1 MIVVLS
7 LLLCDVLVG
16 LGCLYAAIAVN
27 TVWHGGSFANQD
39 LLVGVAPSMA
49 LWIVLRL
56 LLGLYPGYG
65 ADPAQDLRLQTYSS
79 IATFAVLAPVRVLML
94 DLLAH
99 LPPGDNASLYLSLV
113 LVASAVIL
121 LAPMARSVTKS
132 ALIRA
137 GLWGKPVVILGGG
150 KVAAQLASAMLNDRE
165 QGFKPVAA
173 FSDSEDDALDTEE
186 DTPSMPASVPSSV
199 PYLERR
205 DNVPIFPSS
214 EEHTPASVPYLGG
227 LDNAP
232 VFARNSGIN
241 TAVIAPGGLSHAE
254 LDELADWASTSFR
267 RVIKAMPSLT
277 GLSSSTIAARDLAG
291 VLGVEVRHNL
301 LDPWSQRTKRA
312 IDLFGTLVGGML
324 IAPLLLAIAALI
336 WAETRGSVF
345 YVDRRLGT
353 DGKVFSCIK
362 FRTMLPN
369 AEEALKKLLEEDPAA
384 RAEYSVYH
392 KLRDDPRVTRVGR
405 FLRKTSLDELP
416 QLWNVLKG
424 EMSLVGPRPYL
435 PRESMDIGP
444 SQRVILRVPPGIT
457 GPWQVSGRNALS
469 FDERVE
475 MDLSFIR
482 NWSVWMDLILLAR
495 TVVIVLFRRGAY

>member
-1 MIVVLS
+1 MVLS
-7 LLLCDVLVG
+7 LLLSDVLVG
-16 LGCLYAAIAVN
+16 LGCLYAAVAVN
-27 TVWHGGSFANQD
+27 TVWHGVSFASEDLGED
-39 LLVGVAPSMA
+39 LLVGIAPSLA

-79 IATFAVLAPVRVLML
+79 IATFAVLAPVRVAIL
-94 DLLAH
+94 DLIAH
-99 LPPGDNASLYLSLV
+99 LPPGDNASLYLSLA

-121 LAPMARSVTKS
+121 VAPVARSATKS

-137 GLWGKPVVILGGG
+137 GLWGKPVVILGNG
-150 KVAAQLASAMLNDRE
+150 KVAAQLASAMLKDRG

-173 FSDSEDDALDTEE
+173 FSDSEDDTL
-186 DTPSMPASVPSSV
+186 SMPASVPSNV

-205 DNVPIFPSS
+205 DNVPIFPDS
-214 EEHTPASVPYLGG
+214 EDTPDTPASVPYLGG

-232 VFARNSGIN
+232 VFARDSGIN
-241 TAVIAPGGLSHAE
+241 TAVIAPEGLSHAE
-254 LDELADWASTSFR
+254 LDELADWASTNFR
-267 RVIKAMPSLT
+267 RVIKAIPSLT

-291 VLGVEVRHNL
+291 VLGVEVRHNR

-312 IDLFGTLVGGML
+312 LDLFGTLVGGAL
-324 IAPLLLAIAALI
+324 IAPLFLAIAALI
-336 WAETRGSVF
+336 WAETRGAVF
-345 YVDRRLGT
+345 YVDRRLGR

-369 AEEALKKLLEEDPAA
+369 AEEALKKLLEESPAV
-384 RAEYSVYH
+384 REEYSIYH
-392 KLRDDPRVTRVGR
+392 KLRDDPRITRVGR

-435 PRESMDIGP
+435 PRESMDIGS

-475 MDLSFIR
+475 MDLSYIR

-495 TVVIVLFRRGAY
+495 TVTNVIFRRGAY

>member
-1 MIVVLS
+1 MVLS
-7 LLLCDVLVG
+7 LLLSDVLVG
-16 LGCLYAAIAVN
+16 LGCLYAALAVN
-27 TVWHGGSFANQD
+27 AVWDGVLFASED
-39 LLVGVAPSMA
+39 LVVGVAPSLA

-65 ADPAQDLRLQTYSS
+65 SDPAQDLRLQSYSS
-79 IATFAVLAPVRVLML
+79 IATFAVLAPVQVVIL
-94 DLLAH
+94 DLVAH
-99 LPPGDNASLYLSLV
+99 LPPGGNAYLYLFLV
-113 LVASAVIL
+113 LVASAIIL
-121 LAPMARSVTKS
+121 MAPVARSATKS
-132 ALIRA
+132 ALIRS
-137 GLWGKPVVILGGG
+137 GLWGKRVVILGGG
-150 KVAAQLASAMLNDRE
+150 KVAARLASAMLKDRE

-173 FSDSEDDALDTEE
+173 FSDSEDDTPDIEE
-186 DTPSMPASVPSSV
+186 DMPIGVPSSV

-205 DNVPIFPSS
+205 DNVPIFPNS
-214 EEHTPASVPYLGG
+214 EEGTPDTPASVPYLGG
-227 LDNAP
+227 LENAP
-232 VFARNSGIN
+232 VFARNFGIN
-241 TAVIAPGGLSHAE
+241 TAIIAPEGLSHAE

-301 LDPWSQRTKRA
+301 LDPWSRRTKRA

-336 WAETRGSVF
+336 WAETRGAVF
-345 YVDRRLGT
+345 YVDRRLGR
-353 DGKVFSCIK
+353 DGKAFSCIK
-362 FRTMLPN
+362 FRTMSPN
-369 AEEALKKLLEEDPAA
+369 AEEALKKLLEESPAA
-384 RAEYSVYH
+384 REEYSIYH

-435 PRESMDIGP
+435 PRESIDIGS

-475 MDLSFIR
+475 VDLSYIR

-495 TVVIVLFRRGAY
+495 TVAIVVFRRGAY